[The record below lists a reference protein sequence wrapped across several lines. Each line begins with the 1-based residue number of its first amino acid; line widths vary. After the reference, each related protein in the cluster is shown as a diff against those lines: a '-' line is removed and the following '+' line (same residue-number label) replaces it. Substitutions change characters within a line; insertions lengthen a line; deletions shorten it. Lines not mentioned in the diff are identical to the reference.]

1 MDITFENQRLNDLKK
16 AYVNEKK
23 PGFSASLSPEMRR
36 LKSNISRINRLYK
49 RPNDYTQ
56 CKYYIKEKIKKDVK
70 VPHTYYYGD
79 NLELLRNEIRKRD
92 EMVIKPNHLS
102 QGVGIRVLTKMNDGK
117 YQDINNDILTIQD
130 IIDECKII
138 LNIKRLNAKRKII
151 VEERI
156 RSHSF
161 FGTNNGTIADI
172 RMIFYDKNFLWANM
186 RVPSSSSGGYSNLS
200 RGADVS
206 YVSDDGDFVDSNDER
221 FQKRFYRKGK
231 IPFFKDLVDTG
242 KKVSNLYGLKFQTV
256 DMTVNDKGEVLVI
269 ECEELPQIET
279 SLTPK
284 GADWLNSIISKDI
297 EISKMKYELL
307 LFYRRVSNVIQRKIY
322 KYPKDY

>member
-1 MDITFENQRLNDLKK
+1 MDITFENQRINDLKK

-23 PGFSASLSPEMRR
+23 PGFSANLSPEMRR
-36 LKSNISRINRLYK
+36 LKSSISKINRLYK
-49 RPNDYTQ
+49 QPNDYTQ
-56 CKYYIKEKIKKDVK
+56 CKYYIKEKIKKDVN
-70 VPHTYYYGD
+70 VSDTYYYGD
-79 NLELLRNEIRKRD
+79 NLELLRNEIMKRD

-102 QGVGIRVLTKMNDGK
+102 QGVGIRVLTKMEDGR
-117 YQDINNDILTIQD
+117 YQDINNDILTIED
-130 IIDECKII
+130 IIDECRVI

-161 FGTNNGTIADI
+161 FGTEDGTVADI
-172 RMIFYDKNFLWANM
+172 RMFFYNKRFLWANM

-206 YVSDDGDFVDSNDER
+206 YISDNGDFVDSSDER
-221 FQKRFYRKGK
+221 FQKRLYRKGK
-231 IPFFKDLVDTG
+231 IPFFKDLVDAG

-256 DMTVNDKGEVLVI
+256 DMTVNDKGEVIVI

-279 SLTPK
+279 SLTGK
-284 GADWLNSIISKDI
+284 GAIWLNSIIGKDI
-297 EISKMKYELL
+297 ENSKVKYELL
-307 LFYRRVSNVIQRKIY
+307 LFYRRVINVIKRKIY